1 MEEFHLGKFE
11 HRPASH
17 SLEHSAEQVDLH
29 FVQVCGFEGNEP
41 VGWYDKD
48 GVLIAD
54 PCSVYSIVTALVAAV
69 VGLMA
74 TFDFRR
80 RGAVLLFP
88 TPLER

>member
-11 HRPASH
+11 HRSASH
-17 SLEHSAEQVDLH
+17 SLEHSAEQVDLR

-48 GVLIAD
+48 GVLIAIR
-54 PCSVYSIVTALVAAV
+54 VQYSIVIGVVVAAV
-69 VGLMA
+69 ALMA

-80 RGAVLLFP
+80 RGAVDLFP